1 MRTGI
6 PGRIT
11 SFPLGFTPG
20 QLQRHGPGPPFV
32 FAYGEVKERETN
44 GLTSDPLPFHRCVQ
58 RDTCS
63 SSSAVLTIFSI

>member
-1 MRTGI
+1 MRIGI

-32 FAYGEVKERETN
+32 FAYRDAKERETN
-44 GLTSDPLPFHRCVQ
+44 GLTCDHSITASNVMRAAAAVQ
-58 RDTCS
+58 
-63 SSSAVLTIFSI
+63 F